1 MQWLGARIL
10 FTETLKAKADMVLGA
25 LTVSETGLHRREQ
38 GTSREVAGGEHN
50 DEGGRRED
58 GEGVFDVKPLPEP
71 GKAKKQLERS
81 LSGYAANKENGQ
93 LMSEEAIA
101 ERLSERFNFVKALLP
116 VGEGSSNTSNSSLSG
131 QKAHECDKSNACEH
145 SE

>member
-25 LTVSETGLHRREQ
+25 VTVSETGLHRREQ
-38 GTSREVAGGEHN
+38 GTSREVAGGKHN
-50 DEGGRRED
+50 DEEGRRED

-101 ERLSERFNFVKALLP
+101 ERLSEGFNFVKALLP
-116 VGEGSSNTSNSSLSG
+116 VGEGSSNTSNSSLSRLES
-131 QKAHECDKSNACEH
+131 A
-145 SE
+145 